1 MIIKIIDQKITE
13 SELRAIANA
22 PRTPLFYMAN
32 LGSEITCALL
42 EYQRKDFEKMRDSI
56 IRARG
61 IMAKV
66 EEFPEMKGRTG
77 ELEILKSIVEDLN
90 QKKLEINSEHL
101 MNYFIPFAA
110 RFMLN
115 V

>member
-1 MIIKIIDQKITE
+1 M
-13 SELRAIANA
+13 NA
-22 PRTPLFYMAN
+22 ARTSLFYMAN
-32 LGSEITCALL
+32 LGSEITRALL
-42 EYQRKDFEKMRDSI
+42 EYQKEDFEKMRHSI

-66 EEFPEMKGRTG
+66 EEFPEMNGRTG

-101 MNYFIPFAA
+101 MNYFMPFAA
-110 RFMLN
+110 RFLTL
-115 V
+115 

>member
-1 MIIKIIDQKITE
+1 MIIKLINQKITE

-32 LGSEITCALL
+32 LGSEITRALL
-42 EYQRKDFEKMRDSI
+42 EYQRKDFEKMRHSI

-61 IMAKV
+61 IIGKI
-66 EEFPEMKGRTG
+66 EEFPEMKGRTD
-77 ELEILKSIVEDLN
+77 ELEILKSIIDDLN
-90 QKKLEINSEHL
+90 QKKLEINKEHL
-101 MNYFIPFAA
+101 LNYFIPFAT
-110 RFMLN
+110 RFMSN